1 MCVWSLLFEKNSKN
15 TAASAEENEDG
26 ALPEKFFPIFKLEA
40 AVQDFKFYT
49 G

>member
-15 TAASAEENEDG
+15 TAASAEESEDG